1 MFTRCPEC
9 LTTQAVTPEALR
21 SGRGMVRCN
30 RCASMFDALATLAEA
45 ETQTVADVQP
55 DNEPWAEKKERS
67 PRAWRIGFFIGMA
80 LLGAQGF
87 HFEGGRVFQNPKIR
101 PALEKFCGV
110 LHCSLPDYQNLAEL
124 SVLHNSF
131 SQMPNRHYAFKLV
144 LNNDAAFSMRYPAVG
159 LTLLSYD
166 GQPFAYRLF
175 QPSEYLAGQPK
186 NARLA
191 SNSAAEISL
200 EIAEPKTK
208 VGGFLFDLSY

>member
-21 SGRGMVRCN
+21 SGRGMVRCS

-45 ETQTVADVQP
+45 ETQAVADVQP

-67 PRAWRIGFFIGMA
+67 SRVWLIGLLLGMA

-87 HFEGGRVFQNPKIR
+87 YFEGGRILQHPKVR
-101 PALEKFCGV
+101 PALERLCGV
-110 LHCSLPDYQNLAEL
+110 VHCTLPDYQNLAEL

-131 SQMPNRHYAFKLV
+131 SQMPNRHYAFELV
-144 LNNDAAFSMRYPAVG
+144 LNNEAAFSMRYPAVG

-191 SNSAAEISL
+191 ANSAAEISL
-200 EIAEPKTK
+200 EIAEPKMK
-208 VGGFLFDLSY
+208 IGGFLFDLSY